1 MSEQV
6 FNVGDRV
13 RVTQVK
19 WVGATPEEL
28 ATVGAEGTVV
38 PSPFG
43 GRAAGLFV
51 RVELDEKPEW
61 WDEDYAIPFVADEL
75 ELVK

>member
-13 RVTQVK
+13 RLVQIK
-19 WVGATPEEL
+19 WDGASPEEL
-28 ATVGAEGTVV
+28 ASVGAEGTVV
-38 PSPFG
+38 PGPFG
-43 GRAAGLFV
+43 VGSGLFV

-61 WDEDYAIPFVADEL
+61 WEEKYAIPFVAEEL
-75 ELVK
+75 ELIK